1 MNQFYGVIKSINL
14 FSKLIDQKI
23 SQKDIEEYLLDKKE
37 IEFDMESED
46 LFNSYET
53 FLINYSHYLNPNYTL
68 KLQ

>member
-68 KLQ
+68 NLQ